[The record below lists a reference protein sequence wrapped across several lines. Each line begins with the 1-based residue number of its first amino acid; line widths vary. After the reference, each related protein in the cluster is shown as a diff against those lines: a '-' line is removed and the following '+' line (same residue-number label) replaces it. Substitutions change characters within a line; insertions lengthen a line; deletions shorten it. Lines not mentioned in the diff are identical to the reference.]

1 MSLKTSN
8 NVKLIIASA
17 VGVADTSID
26 LVSASGLPDVSDP
39 ADWTIATL
47 IRTSDGLYEIIR
59 IDSITGNTLTVQR
72 AQEGTTALTF
82 QGGDALRNYF
92 TSGMFD
98 QFTFEA
104 TAAAASEAAA
114 AASEAAAATS
124 ATNAATSATNAATSE
139 TNAAASA
146 SAASTSATNAA
157 TSETNA
163 AASASAAATSEANA
177 AATLANS
184 IKMSASM
191 VDNRLLKGDGT
202 VKDVQVTGV
211 TIDDSDN
218 VSGVNSIDI
227 DDHVQLAEVAA
238 PSTPALGHIRLYA
251 KTDSKLYLKDDTGT
265 ETEVGASGGGDVFGE
280 TTTNTHVDTDTIL
293 ASEWD
298 EGGSGNG
305 TCSVTNKYA
314 SSTDGTV
321 NLTAS
326 ASLTAGDKC
335 RLITTG
341 AGACTW
347 ALTTGTNMFNYNSN
361 ITSITQ
367 RAGDAPLTV
376 VFKGGDDF
384 EVT

>member
-1 MSLKTSN
+1 
-8 NVKLIIASA
+8 
-17 VGVADTSID
+17 
-26 LVSASGLPDVSDP
+26 
-39 ADWTIATL
+39 
-47 IRTSDGLYEIIR
+47 
-59 IDSITGNTLTVQR
+59 
-72 AQEGTTALTF
+72 
-82 QGGDALRNYF
+82 
-92 TSGMFD
+92 
-98 QFTFEA
+98 
-104 TAAAASEAAA
+104 
-114 AASEAAAATS
+114 
-124 ATNAATSATNAATSE
+124 
-139 TNAAASA
+139 
-146 SAASTSATNAA
+146 
-157 TSETNA
+157 
-163 AASASAAATSEANA
+163 
-177 AATLANS
+177 
-184 IKMSASM
+184 M